1 MEAERGE
8 EMMMAAA
15 EEGWQT
21 PRREDCRIP
30 VVPPCPAA
38 PPRKKAVALSEFAG
52 SKRREPPKGGYFQP
66 PDLES
71 LFVLAPPRR
80 QASGC
85 ARVKLHAG
93 AGPVDGA
100 VHEPAIA
107 R

>member
-1 MEAERGE
+1 MEVEYHGE
-8 EMMMAAA
+8 EAMMVAAAAEA

-38 PPRKKAVALSEFAG
+38 PARKRAVALPELVGASG
-52 SKRREPPKGGYFQP
+52 QRREPPKGGYFQP

-80 QASGC
+80 QAASTC
-85 ARVKLHAG
+85 A
-93 AGPVDGA
+93 
-100 VHEPAIA
+100 
-107 R
+107 